1 MATSGSIVPTKVET
15 KVETAPKQPKTYK
28 MVLKMSWKRF
38 KEFFQSKEVS
48 DSQKKIQKERKAILS
63 KINKG
68 EHISEEERDFLNK
81 SFKQMVLSLF
91 QNLENFLFSYLELEE
106 NDSQQ
111 LQSFKLTAATEITAW
126 LKHLDVHISKCLE
139 EILDPNMPENEM
151 LAKTQKILDDL
162 KNEIKP
168 ENFSDISSASETL
181 NENYQTQQYDEEE
194 EGMWDTIIADYLFL

>member
-1 MATSGSIVPTKVET
+1 MATSGSVVITKVED
-15 KVETAPKQPKTYK
+15 KAETTPKQPKTYR

-38 KEFFQSKEVS
+38 KEFFQSKEAS
-48 DSQKKIQKERKAILS
+48 DSQKKMQKERKAILS

-68 EHISEEERDFLNK
+68 EHISDEERDFLNK
-81 SFKQMVLSLF
+81 SFKQMILSLF

-126 LKHLDVHISKCLE
+126 LKYLDVHISKCLE

-151 LAKTQKILDDL
+151 LVKTQKILDDL

-181 NENYQTQQYDEEE
+181 NENFQTQQYDDE
-194 EGMWDTIIADYLFL
+194 EGIWDTIFADYFIL